1 MKYETPKADLIL
13 FDDADII
20 RTSGEPSVLDDT
32 DPYVS
37 DKF

>member
-20 RTSGEPSVLDDT
+20 RTSGEPVPDNT
-32 DPYVS
+32 DPYAS